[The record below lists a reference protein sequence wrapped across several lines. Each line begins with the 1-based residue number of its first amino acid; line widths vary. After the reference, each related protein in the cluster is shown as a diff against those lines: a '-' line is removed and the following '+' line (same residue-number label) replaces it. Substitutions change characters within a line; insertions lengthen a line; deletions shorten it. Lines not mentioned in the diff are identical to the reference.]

1 MWRMTD
7 ILESLSA
14 GIADLNARL
23 RSEQAVHGVDSLD
36 EVGLHPVLSEALSTA
51 GLGVLRE
58 VVYPGE
64 HAAPVRRSA
73 RARCDLVVLPEPGMT
88 LEDPAAEQ
96 AVLAAGEGT
105 LFAGLAAELSHSAR
119 GVPPGEACWLEVK
132 SVAQYAYVDGVP
144 GPNRGYAEQIVK
156 GPMADLVKLA
166 RDPSI
171 WTAASVVV
179 LFCTG
184 EDIGRHDLHAVAHR
198 LLDAELPVGSP
209 EIGGVAIDDRVGNA
223 WCAIGLYP
231 LRAGG

>member
-23 RSEQAVHGVDSLD
+23 RTEQAVHGVDSLD

-64 HAAPVRRSA
+64 HAAAVRRSA
-73 RARCDLVVLPEPGMT
+73 RARCDLVVLPEPGMM

-96 AVLAAGEGT
+96 AVMAAGEGT
-105 LFAGLAAELSHSAR
+105 LFAGLAAELGRSAHC
-119 GVPPGEACWLEVK
+119 VAPGEACWLEVK

-144 GPNRGYAEQIVK
+144 GPNRGYADQIVK

-179 LFCTG
+179 LFCTA